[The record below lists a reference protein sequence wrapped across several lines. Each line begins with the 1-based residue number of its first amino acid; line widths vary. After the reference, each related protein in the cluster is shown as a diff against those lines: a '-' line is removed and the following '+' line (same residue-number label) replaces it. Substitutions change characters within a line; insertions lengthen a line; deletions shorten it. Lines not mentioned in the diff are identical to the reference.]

1 MRGLSVRAATM
12 VLAMA
17 LLGAG
22 PIGPGAQAQDAA
34 KKAAPELTEAEQKER
49 DMRKTCKIDLCS
61 VFHNKKPATGNV
73 TCNVLKTWRKEQLT
87 AMVSKGGISWPW
99 GAARCTAELKFDRAT
114 LIKAMSEAEFEASFE
129 KHDVKCELDRDADK
143 YEVKIEMTPKVL
155 FKAGKA
161 VKASINWG
169 KIDAPLLAK
178 SAIWSATAADNTFGV
193 LQNTVVEDIND
204 FIGAKCM
211 EVKEEWQGK

>member
-1 MRGLSVRAATM
+1 VRKRTRLLAATL
-12 VLAMA
+12 LATG
-17 LLGAG
+17 LLGPMAT
-22 PIGPGAQAQDAA
+22 AQDAA
-34 KKAAPELTEAEQKER
+34 KKPVIELTDAEKKER
-49 DMRKTCKIDLCS
+49 DMRKSCKVDLCS

-87 AMVSKGGISWPW
+87 AMVSKGGVSWPW
-99 GAARCTAELKFDRAT
+99 GAARCTADLKFDRAT
-114 LIKAMSEAEFEASFE
+114 LIKAMSEPTFEAAFE

-143 YEVKIEMTPKVL
+143 YEVKIEMTPKVQ
-155 FKAGKA
+155 FKDGKA

-193 LQNTVVEDIND
+193 LQNTVVDDIND
-204 FIGAKCM
+204 FIGVKCM
-211 EVKEEWQGK
+211 EVKDEWQGK